1 MNLKLAAIGLLL
13 AIGTAASAETAP
25 CGGTNCQPLGWFTSH
40 QVCETCRGGGG
51 GDDGDFVPP
60 PPPPPPPPG
69 YGSGGAGGAAPGHGV
84 PPPPLTERRGG

>member
-13 AIGTAASAETAP
+13 AVTTAAYAETVP
-25 CGGTNCQPLGWFTSH
+25 CGGTNCQPIGWFTSH
-40 QVCETCRGGGG
+40 QVCDACGGGG
-51 GDDGDFVPP
+51 NGGFVP

-69 YGSGGAGGAAPGHGV
+69 YGSGGVGGAAPAHGV

>member
-13 AIGTAASAETAP
+13 ATTIAAYAETAP
-25 CGGTNCQPLGWFTSH
+25 CGGTNCQPIGWFTSH
-40 QVCETCRGGGG
+40 QVCDECNG
-51 GDDGDFVPP
+51 GDGTFVP

-69 YGSGGAGGAAPGHGV
+69 YGSGGRGGAAPAGGV

>member
-51 GDDGDFVPP
+51 DDGGFVP

-69 YGSGGAGGAAPGHGV
+69 YGSGGAGGAAPGRGV

>member
-13 AIGTAASAETAP
+13 ATTIAAYGETAP
-25 CGGTNCQPLGWFTSH
+25 CGGTNCQPIGWFTSH
-40 QVCETCRGGGG
+40 QVCDECNG
-51 GDDGDFVPP
+51 GDGTFVP

-69 YGSGGAGGAAPGHGV
+69 YGSGGTGGAAPAGGV

>member
-13 AIGTAASAETAP
+13 AIGTVASAETAP

-60 PPPPPPPPG
+60 PPPPPPPG